1 MNPSLS
7 LFLSSIFIFLV
18 LHFHGVNGDL
28 ISHVCKNASTPIDY
42 PQLTYDF
49 CVASLSENPASKH
62 AHLSGL
68 GVISMQKCLQN
79 ATSIHSHIIQI
90 LKDGKEA
97 PVAKPYISYCL
108 DRYSEAITAVQKATA
123 SFKIRDYSG
132 ANTQMTAAM
141 DASYWCEHS
150 FHDLLQEDYEL
161 TSPLTKQNDDFFR
174 LSGISLAIT
183 NMAITN
189 TVK

>member
-1 MNPSLS
+1 M
-7 LFLSSIFIFLV
+7 
-18 LHFHGVNGDL
+18 
-28 ISHVCKNASTPIDY
+28 
-42 PQLTYDF
+42 
-49 CVASLSENPASKH
+49 
-62 AHLSGL
+62 
-68 GVISMQKCLQN
+68 
-79 ATSIHSHIIQI
+79 
-90 LKDGKEA
+90 KDGKEA

-108 DRYSEAITAVQKATA
+108 DQYSEAITAVQKAIT
-123 SFKIRDYSG
+123 SYKTRDYSG

-150 FHDLLQEDYEL
+150 FHDLLVLEEDYVM

-183 NMAITN
+183 NMVITN